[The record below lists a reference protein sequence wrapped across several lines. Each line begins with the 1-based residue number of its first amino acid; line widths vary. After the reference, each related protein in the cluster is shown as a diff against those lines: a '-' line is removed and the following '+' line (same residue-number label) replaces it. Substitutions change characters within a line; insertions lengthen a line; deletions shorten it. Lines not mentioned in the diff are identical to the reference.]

1 MRICPLDELPEEV
14 AVGELLDPQEAK
26 HVPTN
31 TTKSRMLMKGNM
43 RLFIGFVS
51 PQGEFIRFYLK

>member
-1 MRICPLDELPEEV
+1 
-14 AVGELLDPQEAK
+14 VGELLDPQEAK
-26 HVPTN
+26 HIPTN

-51 PQGEFIRFYLK
+51 PEGEFIRFYLKEC